1 MSGITSIIFRWR
13 YCLPR
18 MRGSVNHAA
27 GELERTTS
35 MSNQKLPRVLRFS
48 DLVLLTLGSVIG
60 SGIFIVPAT
69 VLTQTGGDLGL
80 AMFVWVAGGI
90 LSLLGALTYAELAAM
105 KPESGGIYVFIRDA
119 FGRSVAFFYGWAL
132 FFVIATA
139 TVATLAV
146 AFSAYL
152 RELTSLSPGAMK
164 AVAVGV
170 IVAIAA
176 INVLGTRRSANL
188 QNVTTAIKVGA
199 ILLMSVLLLIRG
211 DGLNDASSA
220 LPEMEG
226 SVLMA
231 LGAAM
236 LGVLWAY
243 EGWHFIT
250 FSAGEVVEPQRNF
263 PRGII
268 VGTAAL
274 VAIYLLANV
283 AYVAALGVDRSAASE
298 RIAAEAV
305 AAIFGPGAGKLIA
318 LAILISMFSAA
329 NAVVLTGTR
338 VYFAMAQDGLFFERM
353 GSIHARWKTPAFAI
367 IASCAWAAV
376 LAVSGTFEQL
386 LTYVVFTG
394 WAFYALGAAS
404 IFYYRR
410 HASDAPRPFRVPGYP
425 WTPLIFIVVAA
436 AIVLNTVF
444 LHPARAAVGVG
455 LILLGA
461 PVYWFWR
468 RRAART
474 SGTTFDKQPAIGD
487 EI

>member
-1 MSGITSIIFRWR
+1 M
-13 YCLPR
+13 
-18 MRGSVNHAA
+18 A
-27 GELERTTS
+27 E
-35 MSNQKLPRVLRFS
+35 KLPRVLRFS

-69 VLTQTGGDLGL
+69 VLTLTGGSLGL
-80 AMFVWVAGGI
+80 SLLVWVIGGV

-119 FGRSVAFFYGWAL
+119 FGSSVAFFYGWAL
-132 FFVIATA
+132 FLVIASA

-146 AFSAYL
+146 AFTNYL
-152 RELTSLSPGAMK
+152 REFTALS
-164 AVAVGV
+164 AVAAKV
-170 IVAIAA
+170 IAVAMIIVIAI
-176 INVLGTRRSANL
+176 INVIGTRRSANL

-199 ILLMSVLLLIRG
+199 ILLMSVFLLARG
-211 DGLNDASSA
+211 EGLNDVSAA
-220 LPEMEG
+220 LPAMET

-231 LGAAM
+231 MGAAM

-250 FSAGEVVEPQRNF
+250 FSAGEVIDPQRNF

-274 VAIYLLANV
+274 IGIYVLANV
-283 AYVAALGVDRSAASE
+283 AYVAALGIERGAQSE

-305 AAIFGPGAGKLIA
+305 SVILGPAAGKLIA
-318 LAILISMFSAA
+318 LAILVSMFSAA

-338 VYFAMAQDGLFFERM
+338 VYFAMAQDGLFFKRM
-353 GSIHARWKTPAFAI
+353 GAIHPRYKTPAFAV

-376 LAVSGTFEQL
+376 LAASGTFDQL

-394 WAFYALGAAS
+394 WAFYALGAAA
-404 IFYYRR
+404 IFHYRR
-410 HASDAPRPFRVPGYP
+410 REPNAVRPFRVPGYP
-425 WTPLIFIVVAA
+425 VTPLLFILVSS

-444 LHPARAAVGVG
+444 LHPDRAAIGVG

-468 RRAART
+468 RKAA
-474 SGTTFDKQPAIGD
+474 
-487 EI
+487 